1 MIGKIMSGN
10 LLLIKATTHFYGM
23 YRKGKG
29 DFI

>member
-1 MIGKIMSGN
+1 MSGN